1 MGVDEQNDA
10 SKDADVT
17 DEEIAELEQRVRV
30 RRLEVAVKAV
40 KSVDEKVDGSTDAD
54 TREEELAELKQQVH
68 DNRVQLIEAILEFV
82 DHRFDVFAT
91 WACEAALGIE
101 SENGPRNPLLQRDQ
115 DGKVVPAAGYCS
127 QIARILLAK
136 LKGDSQPDGPIF
148 EGYLSILEW
157 MKSRI
162 TKPERVHSF
171 SLDRA
176 RNRARV
182 DLVVTGFFDEQEE
195 LFGDVARW
203 ALELVYHGVPL
214 YAADAKGSA
223 LHLVPYSHEDYV
235 YLSKKGEHSDSA
247 PMYWLPFWTST
258 YYFSRA
264 HLDAHAIFFSG
275 DLSDHNKEAI
285 AVLRAA
291 FRKYIGIEVEAHA
304 GESTSRTNKEH
315 SSLLALVP
323 KVMERY
329 YGAGYVKTNP
339 DTWTTQTVVV
349 KWLMD
354 SFAISEREAN
364 AIDIVTRPDQQ
375 RRKSR

>member
-1 MGVDEQNDA
+1 MGVEEQNDA
-10 SKDADVT
+10 SKDEDVT
-17 DEEIAELEQRVRV
+17 DEEIAELEQQVRV
-30 RRLEVAVKAV
+30 RTLEVAAKAV

-54 TREEELAELKQQVH
+54 TREEKLAELKQQAH
-68 DNRVQLIEAILEFV
+68 DNRLRLIELIAEIA

-101 SENGPRNPLLQRDQ
+101 SENGPLNPLLERDE
-115 DGKVVPAAGYCS
+115 DGKVVPAARYCS

-136 LKGDSQPDGPIF
+136 LKGESQPDGPIF

-162 TKPERVHSF
+162 TEPKRVYSF

-176 RNRARV
+176 RSRARV
-182 DLVVTGFFDEQEE
+182 DFVVNDFFDEQEE

-203 ALELVYHGVPL
+203 ALELVYQGVPL
-214 YAADAKGSA
+214 YATDAKGSA

-235 YLSKKGEHSDSA
+235 YLSKKGEHFDSA
-247 PMYWLPFWTST
+247 PMYRLPFWTST
-258 YYFSRA
+258 CYFSGA

-275 DLSDHNKEAI
+275 DLSDHSKEAI

-291 FRKYIGIEVEAHA
+291 FRKYIGIEVESHA
-304 GESTSRTNKEH
+304 GESASRINKEH

-323 KVMERY
+323 KVLDRY
-329 YGAGYVKTNP
+329 YGAEYVKTNP

-354 SFAISEREAN
+354 SFAISEREAS